1 MYSKIIRYFNIIFA
15 IMLFVSCQ
23 DANDDVL
30 LLDNATDNQSII
42 DHGLDNGLVFP
53 TEIDSLKQTEPYEI
67 NTLDDLLIP
76 MQKADSVFKIA
87 LKNGNFVYKPSPKSN
102 ISRASSSK
110 HIEYE
115 RYPLVM
121 GDDSLHQAM
130 FFKSKFSSTVVNL
143 INAKV
148 DKQYRLST
156 GTTYCCYW
164 YVYYHRVKLDKNQR
178 FGKVASPKCALQP
191 ETKSS
196 YIDRGY
202 QKTEKTQNDGTKLV
216 ELYSYELYILYK
228 EKNPPTRLDIYYP
241 FVLDSPSQG
250 YEFIYNILT
259 L

>member
-1 MYSKIIRYFNIIFA
+1 MNHE
-15 IMLFVSCQ
+15 FV
-23 DANDDVL
+23 L
-30 LLDNATDNQSII
+30 
-42 DHGLDNGLVFP
+42 P
-53 TEIDSLKQTEPYEI
+53 TEIDSLSQTELYEI
-67 NTLDDLLIP
+67 NTLDDFMIP

-87 LKNGNFVYKPSPKSN
+87 LEKGNFVYKPSPRSN

-110 HIEYE
+110 YIEYE

-130 FFKSKFSSTVVNL
+130 FFKSKFSSSIVNL

-148 DKQYRLST
+148 DKNYQLST

-164 YVYYHRVKLDKNQR
+164 YVYYHRVKLEKNQK
-178 FGKVASPKCALQP
+178 FGTVSSPKCALQP

-202 QKTEKTQNDGTKLV
+202 QKTEKTQSDGTKLV
-216 ELYSYELYILYK
+216 ELYSYEVCILYK
-228 EKNPPTRLDIYYP
+228 EKKPSTRLDICYP

>member
-1 MYSKIIRYFNIIFA
+1 MCSKIIRYFNIIFS

-42 DHGLDNGLVFP
+42 DNGLVFP

-67 NTLDDLLIP
+67 NTLDDLMIP

-87 LKNGNFVYKPSPKSN
+87 LENGNFVYKPSPRSN

-143 INAKV
+143 INARV
-148 DKQYRLST
+148 DKNYRLST

-164 YVYYHRVKLDKNQR
+164 YVYYHRVKL
-178 FGKVASPKCALQP
+178 
-191 ETKSS
+191 
-196 YIDRGY
+196 
-202 QKTEKTQNDGTKLV
+202 EKIRNLEKLLRQNVHCNLKQNLPISIGAIKKLRRLRTM
-216 ELYSYELYILYK
+216 ELS
-228 EKNPPTRLDIYYP
+228 
-241 FVLDSPSQG
+241 
-250 YEFIYNILT
+250 
-259 L
+259 